1 MNTFIKT
8 VVVSLLLLVATDS
21 YAREWRGITPL
32 KSTRADVVRLLN
44 QCADQKEACRFT
56 LEQEH
61 VHILFS
67 GGLQPE
73 YGECAARL
81 APETVMFIEV
91 EPRVTLKFSNLHL
104 DKRKFETFNPSA
116 PFKRGLKGYRSSDGL
131 LIRASKEKIL
141 QLYYIA
147 DQADRHLCSSYYERP
162 ESFVEVIINHFAASS
177 MDAPDTVRAGE
188 RLEFSAS
195 ANINDK
201 RGYDWRL
208 TLGRIMSGQ
217 YTQRITVDTSGLAG
231 QTIVATAELGDG
243 LGHYIAVSRA
253 VRILEK

>member
-1 MNTFIKT
+1 MTTFIKT
-8 VVVSLLLLVATDS
+8 IVVTLLLLVATEA
-21 YAREWRGITPL
+21 YAKEWRGVTPL
-32 KSTRADVVRLLN
+32 RSTRADVQRLLN

-56 LEQEH
+56 LEQEN

-131 LIRASKEKIL
+131 VIRASKENIL
-141 QLYYIA
+141 QLDYIA
-147 DQADRHLCSSYYERP
+147 DQADRYLCASYYERP
-162 ESFVEVIINHFAASS
+162 ESFVEVIINHVASS
-177 MDAPDTVRAGE
+177 SIDAPETIRAGE
-188 RLEFSAS
+188 RLAFSAY

-201 RGYDWRL
+201 RGYDWTL
-208 TLGRIMSGQ
+208 TVGRIMSGQ

-243 LGHYIAVSRA
+243 FGHYVAASRA